1 MEILKLKNG
10 FEIEIAESNSINSL
24 KTAFSSLDQAEEI
37 KENLSEPK
45 NLEKICFI
53 KDKTETAYEYMQLVK
68 LDIQIGEER
77 SIEFG
82 LDYRDKNEIE
92 KAKFKTEQSVQ
103 NEAIN
108 ELAMMMAEMIGGSNG

>member
-10 FEIEIAESNSINSL
+10 YEIEIAESNSINSL

-37 KENLSEPK
+37 KENLSKPK
-45 NLEKICFI
+45 NLEQIRFI
-53 KDKTETAYEYMQLVK
+53 KDKTETTYEYMQLIK
-68 LDIQIGEER
+68 FDISIGEER

-82 LDYRDKNEIE
+82 FDYRDRNEIE
-92 KAKFKTEQSVQ
+92 KARFKTEQAVQ